1 MIEKPELSIVIIS
14 YNTQD
19 MTRECLESVYANA
32 SGLDLEIIVVDDAS
46 RDGSVEMIEQC
57 FPAALL
63 IKNTENRG
71 FAAANNQA
79 FAVARGDFILLLN
92 SDTIILG
99 DALQR
104 SLEYLRRNPEAGA
117 MACRA
122 LNTDR
127 TVQLTCSEYPSHLN
141 LLLMTTGLDR
151 LPWPKALA
159 KYQMRHWQRDSE
171 RDVEVISGCFLL
183 IRRPAFEQVGL
194 LDEGFF
200 LLRRGNR
207 LVPSPSRS
215 RLETPVRAGRA
226 IHTSRRRQRQEA
238 ALQARPHA
246 VRGDDTPA
254 REARRPRRGSPD
266 ISDPVAVQRDARGFL
281 DACLTPRH
289 QICRARPPFP
299 GRWFSEC
306 PPPGARSR
314 CAFYL

>member
-1 MIEKPELSIVIIS
+1 MTDKPELSIVIVS

-32 SGLDLEIIVVDDAS
+32 IGLALEVIVVDNAS
-46 RDGSVEMIEQC
+46 SDGSVEMIEQA

-63 IKNTENRG
+63 IKNADNRG

-92 SDTIILG
+92 SDTVILG

-151 LPWPKALA
+151 LPWPKVLG
-159 KYQMRHWQRDSE
+159 KYQMRHWRRDSE
-171 RDVEVISGCFLL
+171 RDVEVISGCYLL

-200 LLRRGNR
+200 FFFGEETDWCRRLRDLGWKLRFAPVGEYIHHGGGSARKLRFKRDLMLSEAMIR
-207 LVPSPSRS
+207 LH
-215 RLETPVRAGRA
+215 AKHGGRA
-226 IHTSRRRQRQEA
+226 AALLTFLILTLFNATRAVFWTLLSPLGRRFAERARHFRRVILRMPSTWPQEA
-238 ALQARPHA
+238 
-246 VRGDDTPA
+246 
-254 REARRPRRGSPD
+254 
-266 ISDPVAVQRDARGFL
+266 
-281 DACLTPRH
+281 
-289 QICRARPPFP
+289 
-299 GRWFSEC
+299 
-306 PPPGARSR
+306 
-314 CAFYL
+314 